1 MVCFRRI
8 IVNTLHKG
16 DNKDTT
22 TATTTTTDDNN
33 NNINNSKTLDFNR
46 PSIVLLDRENTTALV
61 VDIAVPLTH
70 NLLKLRHRKLRNMI
84 T

>member
-22 TATTTTTDDNN
+22 TATDDNNNN